1 MSIWFSI
8 ETALLC
14 VLASIAVY
22 KKSEAGMRTYPLK
35 ISYRHLIGFYI
46 LYLVTDVSGKILL
59 SSTALLMQD
68 IRMICAVLEKIS
80 VAGML
85 YALMMFT
92 VTASEEELSKSIA
105 FRAVSVMP
113 FTFICALAIMS
124 PTRGIIFSISG
135 NVYNRGPLYTWYIA
149 LCLGYAVS
157 ALLVSITKARYSNF
171 RTKKHW
177 FIGLSIVTVIPM
189 HAVIFDYIVP
199 ETPMLSMS
207 MQLLILWLY
216 TKAQESTLF
225 IDSLTDM
232 YNRKR
237 ADIYLEERFAKGKK
251 PAYIYIFV
259 IDGIKNTNRNYGFD
273 EGDRVIHAVSRA
285 MKMAADRYGCFVAR
299 YRGDE
304 FIAVV
309 NKNSA
314 DKKSFHK
321 YVEKSL
327 RYIASGMNCEV
338 HVKSARLLCDDKCS
352 ESIAIKK
359 IEKVLR
365 NRNKKERLREYRA
378 LSA

>member
-14 VLASIAVY
+14 ILASIAVY

-35 ISYRHLIGFYI
+35 IAYRHLIGFYL
-46 LYLVTDVSGKILL
+46 LYLVTDISEKIML

-68 IRMICAVLEKIS
+68 MRMICVILEEIS
-80 VAGML
+80 VAGIL

-92 VTASEEELSKSIA
+92 VTTSEEKLSKSIA
-105 FRAVSVMP
+105 FRAVSIIP
-113 FTFICALAIMS
+113 FAFICALIIMS
-124 PTRGIIFSISG
+124 PTRGIIFSVNDG
-135 NVYNRGPLYTWYIA
+135 VYNKGPLYTMYIA
-149 LCLGYAVS
+149 FCLGYAVS
-157 ALLVSITKARYSNF
+157 AFLVSITKARYSNS
-171 RTKKHW
+171 RTKKLW
-177 FIGLSIVTVIPM
+177 FIGLSIVTIIPM
-189 HAVIFDYIVP
+189 HAVIFDYVVP
-199 ETPMLSMS
+199 GTPMLSIS
-207 MQLLILWLY
+207 MQLLVLWLY
-216 TKAQESTLF
+216 TKAQESVLF
-225 IDSLTDM
+225 IDSFTDM
-232 YNRKR
+232 HNRKK
-237 ADIYLEERFAKGKK
+237 ADIYLEERFTKGKR

-273 EGDRVIHAVSRA
+273 EGDRVIHAVSKA
-285 MKMAADRYGCFVAR
+285 MKMAVDRYGCFAAR

-309 NKNSA
+309 NKDSA
-314 DKKSFHK
+314 EKESFHK

-327 RYIASGMNCEV
+327 RYVASGMNCEV
-338 HVKSARLLCDDKCS
+338 HVKAARLLCDDKCS

-365 NRNKKERLREYRA
+365 NRNKKERSKEYRA